1 MTQKGLNIAE
11 DRELTSPFANEPEFY
26 ACDEAFLEVCELV
39 NRGDDEAAN
48 QAFYDSYERICDL
61 LGQVDFV
68 SAGELLDE
76 DLSELSELRARLR
89 KVLVRGL
96 SGVFVCAFIILVSFV
111 TLPW

>member
-1 MTQKGLNIAE
+1 
-11 DRELTSPFANEPEFY
+11 
-26 ACDEAFLEVCELV
+26 
-39 NRGDDEAAN
+39 
-48 QAFYDSYERICDL
+48 
-61 LGQVDFV
+61 V

-96 SGVFVCAFIILVSFV
+96 SGVFVCAFIILVSFA

>member
-1 MTQKGLNIAE
+1 MTQTRLNIAE

-26 ACDEAFLEVCELV
+26 VCDEAFLEVCELV

-48 QAFYDSYERICDL
+48 QAFYESYERICDL
-61 LGQVDFV
+61 LGQVDFA
-68 SAGELLDE
+68 SAGDVLDE
-76 DLSELSELRARLR
+76 DLSDLSELRARLR

-96 SGVFVCAFIILVSFV
+96 SGVFICALIILISFV